1 MSRFEQAYS
10 AWLNRHIAEARG
22 ERLRRLLKKHGYGE
36 KLLVQQAWWPAV
48 GHFDDLY
55 PEYEF
60 IDSRGNYYY
69 FDFGFV
75 RLPRP
80 TVIESDSFSYHARD
94 VDRDKFARSL
104 DRQNEIVLAD
114 WNILRFSIDKL
125 KEDPVSCQNII
136 GKMMVNWYGGESS
149 IMRELNV
156 YQREIVRLATRSNAP
171 ITFEEACHLLGKG
184 PKQTRAQLY
193 SLMEQGILESVSGKE
208 RIHRYRLKFDPLLQR
223 IP

>member
-1 MSRFEQAYS
+1 MSKFEKAYS
-10 AWLNRHIAEARG
+10 EWLSLHISEARG

-48 GHFDDLY
+48 GNLDDLY

-69 FDFGFV
+69 FDLGCV

-80 TVIESDSFSYHARD
+80 TVIESDGFSSHARD
-94 VDRDKFARSL
+94 VDRDKFARGL

-114 WNILRFSIDKL
+114 WNILRFSVDQL
-125 KEDPVSCQNII
+125 KEDPLACQNTIRR
-136 GKMMVNWYGGESS
+136 MMVNWYGEENT
-149 IMRELNV
+149 IMRGLNV
-156 YQREIVRLATRSNAP
+156 YQREIVRLATRRNSP
-171 ITFEEACHLLGKG
+171 ITFEQACHLLGKG

-208 RIHRYRLKFDPLLQR
+208 RFHCYRLKTQ
-223 IP
+223 